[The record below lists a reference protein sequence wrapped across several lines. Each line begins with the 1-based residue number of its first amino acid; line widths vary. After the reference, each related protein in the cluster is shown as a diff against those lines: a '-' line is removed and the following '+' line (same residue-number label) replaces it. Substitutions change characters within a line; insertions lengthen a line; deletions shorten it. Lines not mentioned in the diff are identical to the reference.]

1 MDYPLF
7 FPNWI
12 PTSKY
17 IKELQTP
24 CNIKAAVTGVQ
35 DEGPEIRT
43 YDDEDLIWRKKV
55 MAAPRAF
62 RPFKFPPYEWRRKL
76 KTILEV
82 AIEEDEEEP
91 VVIPRKN
98 SRNTSFLSRLRFLFF
113 SCWGRNHH

>member
-12 PTSKY
+12 PASKY

-35 DEGPEIRT
+35 DEGPEIR
-43 YDDEDLIWRKKV
+43 
-55 MAAPRAF
+55 
-62 RPFKFPPYEWRRKL
+62 PFKFPPYEWRPKL

-113 SCWGRNHH
+113 SCWGRNHR

>member
-43 YDDEDLIWRKKV
+43 YDDEDLI
-55 MAAPRAF
+55 
-62 RPFKFPPYEWRRKL
+62 PFKFPPYEWRRKL